1 MKNDY
6 LVQIK
11 PLMALLIFALP
22 MIAGN
27 LFQQTYTCL
36 LYTSGRNTTFSDLE
50 LETIIKDVD
59 ADTYLALIHHR
70 KSVTSRR

>member
-1 MKNDY
+1 MEIDKKHP
-6 LVQIK
+6 LVQAVK
-11 PLMALLIFALP
+11 DAVDA
-22 MIAGN
+22 
-27 LFQQTYTCL
+27 QYKE
-36 LYTSGRNTTFSDLE
+36 GRNTTFSDLE